1 MQHIAGALIN
11 GLGIVLGSL
20 IGLVGGR
27 RFSTDFRQQAL
38 RVIGIVVILIGFKM
52 AWPLPDPINTLLSL
66 ELGLG
71 LGTWLHIEDR
81 IEQFGRWAESRV
93 GTAGFSKGFIAG
105 TLIFNIGAMSILGS
119 LQNGLTGRFTILA
132 TKAVLDGTTAII
144 LTSVAGWGVIAA
156 SVVTALYEGS
166 LSLLASDLAP
176 VLRGVLLTDITAV
189 GGLMIAAIGI
199 NFVFENGTIKI
210 GNLLP
215 ALIFP
220 ILLLWLKTHGL
231 YFL

>member
-1 MQHIAGALIN
+1 MQQIAGALVN
-11 GLGIVLGSL
+11 GLGILVGSL
-20 IGLVGGR
+20 IGLIGGR
-27 RFSTDFRQQAL
+27 RFSVDFRQQAL

-71 LGTWLHIEDR
+71 LGTWLDLDDKIQR
-81 IEQFGRWAESRV
+81 FGHWAESRV
-93 GTAGFSKGFIAG
+93 GRPGFAKGFISG

-119 LQNGLTGRFTILA
+119 LQNGLTGRFPILA
-132 TKAVLDGTTAII
+132 TKSVLDGTTATI

-156 SVVTALYEGS
+156 SPITFLYEGS
-166 LSLLASDLAP
+166 LSLLASDLAS
-176 VLRGVLLTDITAV
+176 VLRGALLTDIKVV

-199 NFVFENGTIKI
+199 NFVFDNNTIKI

-220 ILLLWLKTHGL
+220 LFLFWLKTHGL